1 MADKGKAV
9 IAWLY
14 AIAVIVVPFFEG
26 SGREP
31 SPAEGVQIAI
41 AVVTAFGV
49 HIAPI
54 IPGATWI
61 KTAIGAILAG
71 LQILVSVIV
80 DGVSG
85 NDVLMIVFAVASA
98 LGIYLAPAK
107 SSNGVA
113 VGWGSDKQLYG
124 LAA

>member
-1 MADKGKAV
+1 MTDKGKAV
-9 IAWLY
+9 VAWLY
-14 AIAVIVVPFFEG
+14 AIAVVVVPFFEG

-41 AVVTAFGV
+41 AVVTAFAV

-54 IPGATWI
+54 IPNATWI
-61 KTAIGAILAG
+61 KTAVGAILAG

-107 SSNGVA
+107 SDNGVA